1 MTTAQLEE
9 AIAHSG
15 SSQEEIA
22 EDIYALAS
30 NAIAHG
36 ESREDV
42 FDLIKRYYEMLVGTD
57 REVERRA
64 LRDVIGFFR
73 GYGAPEAAL

>member
-15 SSQEEIA
+15 PSEEEIA
-22 EDIYALAS
+22 EEVYALAS
-30 NAIAHG
+30 DAIARG
-36 ESREDV
+36 ERREDV
-42 FDLIKRYYEMLVGTD
+42 FAVIKRQYEMLVGTD

-73 GYGAPEAAL
+73 GYGAPEATL

>member
-9 AIAHSG
+9 IITHSG
-15 SSQEEIA
+15 SSEEEIA
-22 EDIYALAS
+22 DEIYALAS
-30 NAIAHG
+30 DAIAHG
-36 ESREDV
+36 ESREDI
-42 FDLIKRYYEMLVGTD
+42 FALIKQYYEMLVGTD